1 MSGPTHHQ
9 QVLIRTSTAEQDRSL
24 LEWTTWIT
32 AQFDQVPALHHQLL
46 LRALSAVGRGDID
59 RLMVLMPPGSAKSTL
74 ASVLFPAWWLAGRP
88 TSSVIATSHTASLAE
103 DFSRQVRQQ
112 VREHGE
118 HLGYRL
124 LPGEQAVR
132 HWRTTKRG
140 DYLCTGVR
148 GPLTGH
154 RADLLTSR

>member
-74 ASVLFPAWWLAGRP
+74 AYVNTDLWGSYVSTPAVAGTWYAWVEGTDGSKSTVYP
-88 TSSVIATSHTASLAE
+88 TPFTVI
-103 DFSRQVRQQ
+103 
-112 VREHGE
+112 
-118 HLGYRL
+118 
-124 LPGEQAVR
+124 
-132 HWRTTKRG
+132 
-140 DYLCTGVR
+140 
-148 GPLTGH
+148 
-154 RADLLTSR
+154 